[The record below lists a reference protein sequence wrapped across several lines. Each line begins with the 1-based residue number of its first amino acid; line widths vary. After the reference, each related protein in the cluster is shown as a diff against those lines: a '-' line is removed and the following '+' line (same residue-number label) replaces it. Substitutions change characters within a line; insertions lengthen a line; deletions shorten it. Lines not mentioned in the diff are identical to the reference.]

1 MQTKLNAILE
11 ELESLKEQVAELES
25 NLNLLEDYCIDADN
39 GWGPI
44 QLIREAL
51 EFSDLDDI
59 QEYSEENV
67 IILHKNCFRT
77 VALANAYK
85 APARWNMHKL
95 APKDLTVELL
105 KDNIRRANDG
115 DYVLLKDNI
124 FEISD
129 EAEPIIVNT
138 ILEKKVFFIICTNN
152 LEKIPQSIREKM
164 RVIQ

>member
-1 MQTKLNAILE
+1 
-11 ELESLKEQVAELES
+11 
-25 NLNLLEDYCIDADN
+25 
-39 GWGPI
+39 
-44 QLIREAL
+44 LIREAL